1 MTTPRTRRRIRMVDR
16 RYQLGM
22 AWRMLLAFLL
32 FFAIGIFLVFAPSMF
47 GLLVG
52 ADLEELEPAGREF
65 LILHRR
71 IWPAVLFVLAGVFVY
86 TALFS
91 HRIAGPIYRINAVL
105 QTMLQGEYP
114 ENVTL
119 RKGDHFQETADLL
132 EQLSR
137 KIARKNTQAAPGGPA
152 PPSESGEAK

>member
-1 MTTPRTRRRIRMVDR
+1 MVDR
-16 RYQLGM
+16 QYQLGM

-52 ADLEELEPAGREF
+52 ANLEELEPAGREF

-105 QTMLQGEYP
+105 QAMLRGEYP
-114 ENVTL
+114 KSVTL
-119 RKGDHFQETADLL
+119 RKGDHFHQTAELL
-132 EQLSR
+132 ERLSR
-137 KIARKNTQAAPGGPA
+137 QLAGQREGGPQGR
-152 PPSESGEAK
+152 STDSGETK